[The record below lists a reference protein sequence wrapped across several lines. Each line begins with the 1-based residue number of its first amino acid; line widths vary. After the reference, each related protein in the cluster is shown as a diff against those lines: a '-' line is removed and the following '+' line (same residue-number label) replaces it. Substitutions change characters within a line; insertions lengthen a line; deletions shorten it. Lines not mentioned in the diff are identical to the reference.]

1 MQKWLMIIRAPF
13 LPLSVVLAFLGTCI
27 AWYDGAFH
35 LGHALLAFLGILL
48 AHISV
53 DVINEYFDYKSGIDL
68 ATKRTPFSGGSGAL
82 PMGLITPKQALWLGI
97 FTFVAIIPIGVY
109 FVLVKGWLLLPL
121 LLVAALCIFLYTPFI
136 LKMGWPEW
144 APGLGMGAL
153 PVIGAYFVQ
162 TGEYNWPLVVAS
174 VPSFILVHNLLLIN
188 EFPDVEADRQGGR
201 RTLPIAI
208 GQAGASKFYSAM
220 TILVYL
226 WIIGWVIAGIMPV
239 YCLITLLT
247 FPLALK
253 AMRGSMQY
261 QDMNKLMP
269 ALASNVMVVL
279 ITQLL
284 LGVGYIWAV
293 LTAI

>member
-1 MQKWLMIIRAPF
+1 MQKWLMVIRAPF

-27 AWYDGAFH
+27 AWYDGSFH

-68 ATKRTPFSGGSGAL
+68 NTKKTPFSGGSGAL

-97 FTFVAIIPIGVY
+97 TSFVAIIPIGVY

-121 LLVAALCIFLYTPFI
+121 LIVVALCIFLYTPFI

-153 PVIGAYFVQ
+153 PVMGAYFVQ

-208 GQAGASKFYSAM
+208 GQAGASRFYSAM

-226 WIIGWVIAGIMPV
+226 WIVGGVIAEVMPV
-239 YCLITLLT
+239 YCLIALLT
-247 FPLALK
+247 LPLAMK
-253 AMRGSMQY
+253 AIRGSTQY
-261 QDMNKLMP
+261 QDMSKLMP

-284 LGVGYIWAV
+284 LGVGYILAKV
-293 LTAI
+293 L